1 MAQGKNKKLLI
12 KKTRK
17 GNKGYPIATIAFYG
31 PKRDLASKAV
41 CAIIMHEGAAAEP
54 MKKWFASTDLRK
66 SELVM
71 SEILNFIDANE
82 AKSVSMIQ
90 EVIGC
95 PHEEG
100 IDYPVGCYCPECN
113 YWKGRDRF
121 SAEMVH

>member
-17 GNKGYPIATIAFYG
+17 GNKGFPIATIAFYG
-31 PKRDLASKAV
+31 PNRDLASKAV